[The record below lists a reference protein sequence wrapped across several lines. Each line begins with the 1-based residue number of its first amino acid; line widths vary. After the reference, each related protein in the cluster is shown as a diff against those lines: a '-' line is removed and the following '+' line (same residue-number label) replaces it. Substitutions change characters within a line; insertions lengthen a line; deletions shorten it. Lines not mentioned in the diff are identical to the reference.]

1 MKKAITVL
9 APSFVLTS
17 ILAIASGLSA
27 FAAAFPE
34 LSLATV
40 QMLTA
45 LPSLIGMP
53 IILLSGALC
62 SCFSKKEIVTASIS
76 LMIIGGLGPL
86 LFHNAFYQLVIFSVL
101 FGIGF
106 GGISPLTTAL
116 IREHF
121 SADQQ
126 QTMLGYQSAVI
137 GIGGALFSFLGGK
150 LASDCWWHAYFAYLL
165 LLPVLFLILLQ
176 PAGEPQAQGQSA
188 YRNICGGDLPF
199 YLCQSVLFAMLF
211 FAFQNN
217 VALLLEHRA
226 LGNTSVSGRILA
238 VQSTVGILSGVLG
251 GRILSKLKKFALPA
265 IFLISG
271 FAMLLTYFGS
281 HISFFYLTAAMLGFV
296 FSLRMPAGYL
306 KATASVDP
314 SQATMAIAMYCG
326 SSSLGQF
333 LSPICVN
340 ALSVSLDGRLGLSAL
355 ALLAAGVASVCF
367 ELRKHS

>member
-150 LASDCWWHAYFAYLL
+150 LASDCWWHTYFAYLL

-176 PAGEPQAQGQSA
+176 PAGEPQTQRQSA
-188 YRNICGGDLPF
+188 YRSICSGDLPF

-251 GRILSKLKKFALPA
+251 GKILSKLKKFALPT
-265 IFLISG
+265 IFLVSG
-271 FAMLLTYFGS
+271 FAMLLSLFRQPHFLLLPNRRYAWLCIFSSYASRISKGHCLRRSISS
-281 HISFFYLTAAMLGFV
+281 HHGDCPVLRIQLPGTVSFSHLCQCFERLLGWTAGTQC
-296 FSLRMPAGYL
+296 PG
-306 KATASVDP
+306 TASRRSCIRV
-314 SQATMAIAMYCG
+314 
-326 SSSLGQF
+326 L
-333 LSPICVN
+333 
-340 ALSVSLDGRLGLSAL
+340 
-355 ALLAAGVASVCF
+355 
-367 ELRKHS
+367 

>member
-62 SCFSKKEIVTASIS
+62 SCFSKKEIVTASVS
-76 LMIIGGLGPL
+76 LMIVGGLGPL
-86 LFHNAFYQLVIFSVL
+86 LFHNAFYQLVVFSVL

-165 LLPVLFLILLQ
+165 LLPAVFD
-176 PAGEPQAQGQSA
+176 SA
-188 YRNICGGDLPF
+188 AARGGTTD
-199 YLCQSVLFAMLF
+199 SA
-211 FAFQNN
+211 
-217 VALLLEHRA
+217 
-226 LGNTSVSGRILA
+226 
-238 VQSTVGILSGVLG
+238 TVGL
-251 GRILSKLKKFALPA
+251 
-265 IFLISG
+265 
-271 FAMLLTYFGS
+271 
-281 HISFFYLTAAMLGFV
+281 
-296 FSLRMPAGYL
+296 
-306 KATASVDP
+306 
-314 SQATMAIAMYCG
+314 
-326 SSSLGQF
+326 
-333 LSPICVN
+333 
-340 ALSVSLDGRLGLSAL
+340 
-355 ALLAAGVASVCF
+355 
-367 ELRKHS
+367 